1 MNEVALAMT
10 LVELACAELPHFG
23 TGARITDMRIR
34 LGQRSGVVPATLLFS
49 FVLAAEGSPVE
60 GARLDIEDVPLDR
73 RCRRCAAVVAAEES
87 ATACPACGAPEP
99 VSGDVEGLQLVAMSV
114 AGPVARI
121 AAGN

>member
-1 MNEVALAMT
+1 MNEIALAMT

-23 TGARITDMRIR
+23 AGARITDMRIR
-34 LGQRSGVVPATLLFS
+34 LGQRSGVVPETLLFS

-60 GARLDIEDVPLDR
+60 GARLDIEDEPLDR
-73 RCRRCAAVVAAEES
+73 RCRSCKAVVVAGES
-87 ATACPACGAPEP
+87 AAACHACGVPEP
-99 VSGDVEGLQLVAMSV
+99 VSGGVEGLQLVAMSV